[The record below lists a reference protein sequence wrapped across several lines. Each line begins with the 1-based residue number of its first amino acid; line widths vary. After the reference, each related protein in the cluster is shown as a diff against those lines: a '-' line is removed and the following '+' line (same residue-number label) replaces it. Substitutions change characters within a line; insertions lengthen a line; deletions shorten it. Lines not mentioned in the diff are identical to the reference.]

1 MESLNEPKLEYELL
15 MLKKLSEKMG
25 VMSVG
30 SHMTMI
36 KEMEQSQEVTEKYNN
51 RLAFSSFKWS
61 LKIFNPSFW
70 P

>member
-1 MESLNEPKLEYELL
+1 
-15 MLKKLSEKMG
+15 MG

-30 SHMTMI
+30 SHMSMI
-36 KEMEQSQEVTEKYNN
+36 KEMEQSQELTEKYNN

-61 LKIFNPSFW
+61 LKIFNASFW